1 MKKRLTIFTL
11 VTLLIISMLSL
22 TSCKGDENGN
32 TDAEAD
38 VIKLGVI
45 APLTGEISQYGIGVN
60 NAAKLAAEEI
70 NDAGGIDGKM
80 IEIISYD
87 SKADKTEAINA
98 YNKLRDQDNI
108 TALIGCTISGT
119 TLSIKEIAA
128 GDGIPVLTPT
138 ATNLDVTLNAPNI
151 FRACF
156 TDPYQGETAAV
167 FSAEDLGAKKAA
179 VIYNLE
185 SAYSEGIAEAFKTKY
200 SDLGEITNFEGYADT
215 DTDFRTILTKIA
227 DKKPDVL
234 FIPDYY
240 AKVGVIL
247 TQVKELGIDVVCI
260 GVDGWDGI
268 EADYADVAEGH
279 YFINHYSKNDPSELV
294 QNFITKFE
302 ETYDMSP
309 NALAALGYDATKIMS
324 EAIKNAGSTESS
336 AIVEEL
342 SNIST
347 DGVTGHITFDEN
359 GDPTKSISVIQIVN
373 GEHKLAGKVS
383 VE

>member
-1 MKKRLTIFTL
+1 MKKRITINIL
-11 VTLLIISMLSL
+11 VIMLIISMFTL
-22 TSCKGDENGN
+22 TACSGGDAKE
-32 TDAEAD
+32 EATD

-60 NAAKLAAEEI
+60 NAALLAAKEI

-80 IEIISYD
+80 VEIVSYD

-98 YNKLRDQDNI
+98 YNKLRDQDKI
-108 TALIGCTISGT
+108 TALVGCTISGT
-119 TLSIKEIAA
+119 TLSVKEIAI

-138 ATNLDVTLNAPNI
+138 ATNLEVTLNAPNI

-156 TDPYQGETAAV
+156 TDPYQGETASIFA
-167 FSAEDLGAKKAA
+167 SEELGAKKAA
-179 VIYNLE
+179 VMYNVE
-185 SAYSEGIAEAFKTKY
+185 SAYSEGIAEAFKEKY
-200 SDLGEITNFEGYADT
+200 SSLGEVTNFEGYAGT

-234 FIPDYY
+234 FIPEYY

-247 TQVKELGIDVVCI
+247 TQVKELGLDVVCI

-279 YFINHYSKNDPSELV
+279 YFVNHYSKTDPADIV
-294 QNFITKFE
+294 QNFITE
-302 ETYDMSP
+302 YEAAYETSP
-309 NALAALGYDATKIMS
+309 NALAALGYDATKIMA
-324 EAIKNAGSTESS
+324 EAIKNASS
-336 AIVEEL
+336 SEAADIVESL
-342 SNIST
+342 ANIST

-359 GDPTKSISVIQIVN
+359 GDPTKSISVIQIVD
-373 GEHKLAGKVS
+373 GKHSLAAKVS
-383 VE
+383 AE